1 MDGRRNFAD
10 IETYLEVVGVRNFD
24 DMNWCDSNRS
34 SGPLYGI
41 DYRLGAHR

>member
-24 DMNWCDSNRS
+24 DMNWCSNDWS

-41 DYRLGAHR
+41 DYRVCAHR